1 MKEVLAL
8 TLALLGCT
16 ERPAQRPSAHSTVP
30 ATPTDSVPVSS
41 NPSELARPGALP
53 IAVQAT
59 CDSAAKLVHEALA
72 LDLKREDGDFT
83 DSFKGER
90 RLGCRLT
97 AEGSFATLKDSAGP
111 VGAVAKAFTRRGW
124 KGDLRYMA
132 DGPDGSDIGLR
143 RLDQLCLVLGQWDGG
158 DDNDETPA
166 PATEADNTFRTIVEC
181 ARDVASNQDAGVPD
195 SIWRVPSKAGLDSLF
210 AISVTIQSP
219 PYLDGDFDGDGV
231 TDGAVLVENRKT
243 GKTGVA
249 IVRRGAGRVTIL
261 GAGSGSAGPD
271 DLSWIDRWDVFRNG
285 TTYNLTI
292 GDRPGIQL
300 GADALWVGR
309 QDSASAFYV
318 WTGANYIWEFH
329 SRAAGDSGA
338 RPATGVIMGQQLR
351 HLP

>member
-16 ERPAQRPSAHSTVP
+16 ERPTHRPPADSTVP
-30 ATPTDSVPVSS
+30 AAPTDSFPASS
-41 NPSELARPGALP
+41 SANDLVRPGVLP
-53 IAVQAT
+53 TIVSAT
-59 CDSAAKLVHEALA
+59 CDSALTLVHEALA
-72 LDLKREDGDFT
+72 LDVRREDGDFS
-83 DSFKGER
+83 DSFKGAR

-97 AEGSFATLKDSAGP
+97 AEGSFATLKDPTGP
-111 VGAVAKAFTRRGW
+111 VEAVEKAFTRRGW

-132 DGPDGSDIGLR
+132 DGPNGSDIGLR
-143 RLDQLCLVLGQWDGG
+143 RFDQLCLVLGQWDGG
-158 DDNDETPA
+158 DDSEEAPA
-166 PATEADNTFRTIVEC
+166 PPTEADNRYRAIVEC
-181 ARDVASNQDAGVPD
+181 ARDVASNTDAGVPD
-195 SIWRVPSKAGLDSLF
+195 SIWRIASAAGLDSVY
-210 AISVTIQSP
+210 AISLRLQYP
-219 PYLDGDFDGDGV
+219 PYLDGDFDADGV
-231 TDGAVLVENRKT
+231 SDGAVLVENRKT

-261 GAGSGSAGPD
+261 AAGSGSAGPD

-318 WTGANYIWEFH
+318 WTGANYVWEFH

-338 RPATGVIMGQQLR
+338 RPAAGAIIGQQLR
-351 HLP
+351 HVP